1 MLGLNN
7 KIQADENI
15 KNPPSSDSYP
25 IVSGL
30 FSKDRGF
37 GVNVLSLT
45 VLDLINEGQIKCDI
59 DLEDSYEV
67 GKKLTAEDMEVMKK
81 ITLRIANK
89 GELKTSETLAINLL
103 KNMNSFSDVASAWIS
118 TRRIFAGISLR
129 ILSIIRNGLSG
140 P

>member
-1 MLGLNN
+1 M
-7 KIQADENI
+7 
-15 KNPPSSDSYP
+15 
-25 IVSGL
+25 

-89 GELKTSETLAINLL
+89 GEQKTSETLAINLL
-103 KNMNSFSDVASAWIS
+103 KNMNKNKKFNLKAMAKQSNITSVANKFEKDLNEFVRA
-118 TRRIFAGISLR
+118 LKNE
-129 ILSIIRNGLSG
+129 NGFN
-140 P
+140 